1 VSEPELGIVVVEAG
15 RLDPVVLDRLVARW
29 FKDMVKLVVDVRTGA
44 AAVGG
49 EFHADAEEVLL
60 ARGLSI
66 AAEMVRA
73 GRSRPTL
80 GAACAASCCAGET
93 WWRSYTSKPST
104 ARTSMS
110 SRCVACL
117 RFSGPASEQIQ
128 HLLP

>member
-60 ARGLSI
+60 ARGLAQADI
-66 AAEMVRA
+66 WGANYYP
-73 GRSRPTL
+73 GRPRDECL
-80 GAACAASCCAGET
+80 E
-93 WWRSYTSKPST
+93 
-104 ARTSMS
+104 
-110 SRCVACL
+110 CVALINIRPSQGNRGMLIEDPEL
-117 RFSGPASEQIQ
+117 RRRVAALALARLVGEDQP
-128 HLLP
+128 